1 MTQDVFLTQTAECG
15 HASEDDSSS
24 DLEPHYVDRSVFLL
38 PEVVERLNK
47 TVGELLWA
55 LRSQEAETEKAKKE
69 AWKYLTERDE
79 ALEMRDI
86 AIQERDEAL
95 KDLNALKYTVMKDV
109 FRPRSSNATKKF

>member
-1 MTQDVFLTQTAECG
+1 MQRDANARVPDADIRDVKRTRFQDILLELERIDRKEQ
-15 HASEDDSSS
+15 DS
-24 DLEPHYVDRSVFLL
+24 
-38 PEVVERLNK
+38 LNQQK
-47 TVGELLWA
+47 K
-55 LRSQEAETEKAKKE
+55 EAETEKAKKD

-95 KDLNALKYTVMKDV
+95 KDLNALKFTVMKDV